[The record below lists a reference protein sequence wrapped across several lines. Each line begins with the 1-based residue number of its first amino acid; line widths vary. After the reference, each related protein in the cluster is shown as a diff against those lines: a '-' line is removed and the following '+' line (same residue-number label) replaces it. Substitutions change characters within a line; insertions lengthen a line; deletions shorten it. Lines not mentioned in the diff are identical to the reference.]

1 MAVNVTAVLVLR
13 ELMEKNKIAGT
24 LKVMPG
30 VAEEL
35 LGTKAF
41 YVRAGLFKDVDI
53 VLGTHVDDSLG
64 TQYGHSF
71 APQGLVSVQYLF
83 HGRGAARSG
92 RSVGWPQRSGC
103 G

>member
-41 YVRAGLFKDVDI
+41 YVRAGLFKDVTLF
-53 VLGTHVDDSLG
+53 LGTWTIRLARNMGIPLRPKAWYLCSISSTDEQP
-64 TQYGHSF
+64 TQR
-71 APQGLVSVQYLF
+71 AL
-83 HGRGAARSG
+83 RGMAAALWMRLS
-92 RSVGWPQRSGC
+92 
-103 G
+103 